1 LKYSLWFVVIAIPL
15 VITFTSCSDDP
26 SSIGIDLLAG
36 DFVIV
41 SSFDT
46 KDDSVFQS
54 SSYFK
59 EVVPLGLASR
69 LLIGKRENIEA
80 TALMDFAFFIN
91 DSLEQDFLDGNI
103 TVNQATLELTPIYTY
118 TDEMADFDFT
128 VHKINSKWF
137 PSDFTSDSLINLSY
151 DAEDLSS
158 NKNFT
163 DSLYTF
169 QLDNDF
175 VLSWIKFTIDSSL
188 EDING
193 IYYKPTMNS
202 NKVVGFQA
210 LTTTSSTAAKLKI
223 VIEKQ
228 GSFIDTIQ
236 PFIFSDVSAVVA
248 DIPVLPVE
256 SIALQ
261 SSITIQ
267 AKLFFDVSKVPRDVI
282 INKAEL
288 ILTADT
294 LNSITGSSF
303 NGNLLVYRVTDSSD
317 VSVDED
323 NGIELKKDNDIYTG
337 DVTSFITSWIIN
349 DNNEGMIIRPGS
361 ITEGL
366 ELFAIK
372 GTEYPDSSMRP
383 RLRIVFTSREN

>member
-1 LKYSLWFVVIAIPL
+1 MI
-15 VITFTSCSDDP
+15 FTSCSDDP

-59 EVVPLGLASR
+59 EVLPLGLASR
-69 LLIGKRENIEA
+69 LLIGKRDDIEA
-80 TALMDFAFFIN
+80 SALMDFAFFIN
-91 DSLEQDFLDGNI
+91 DSMKQDFLDGNI
-103 TVNQATLELTPIYTY
+103 TVNKATIELTPIYTY
-118 TDEMADFDFT
+118 TDESAEFDFT
-128 VHKINSKWF
+128 VHKINSDWA
-137 PSDFTSDSLINLSY
+137 PASFTSDSLPGLSF

-169 QLDNDF
+169 DLNNDF
-175 VLSWIKFTIDSSL
+175 VLSWIKFTLDSSL
-188 EDING
+188 EAVNG
-193 IYYKPTMNS
+193 IYYQPTMNS

-228 GSFIDTIQ
+228 GSYTDTIQ
-236 PFIFSDVSAVVA
+236 PFIFSDVSAVVG
-248 DIPVLPVE
+248 DVPVLPAE

-261 SSITIQ
+261 SSITVQ
-267 AKLFFDVSKVPRDVI
+267 GKLFFDVSNVPREVI
-282 INKAEL
+282 VNQAEL

-303 NGNLLVYRVTDSSD
+303 NGNLLAYRVTDSTDNSI
-317 VSVDED
+317 DED
-323 NGIELKKDNDIYTG
+323 NAIELRKDNDVYSG
-337 DVTSFITSWIIN
+337 DVTSFVTLWIAN
-349 DNNEGMIIRPGS
+349 NNNEGMIIRPGS

-372 GTEYPDSSMRP
+372 GSEYPDSSMRP